1 MGVPDDETLRGLIPN
16 CFAHIFGVL
25 QTDEDPTKKFLVR
38 CSYLEI
44 YNEDVFDLLVEQ
56 KKNVAPEKLDVKEDK
71 NKGVFVAGLTQVIVQ
86 SIPEMEKQM
95 LFGTNNRKTASTAMN
110 AESSRSHSI
119 FTIYIE
125 TASTVDK

>member
-56 KKNVAPEKLDVKEDK
+56 KKKRRARKARRKRRQEQRRLRRRTDTGHCPEYPGDGEADAFRNKQQK
-71 NKGVFVAGLTQVIVQ
+71 NRV
-86 SIPEMEKQM
+86 
-95 LFGTNNRKTASTAMN
+95 NRN
-110 AESSRSHSI
+110 ECRI
-119 FTIYIE
+119 
-125 TASTVDK
+125 